1 MSRDS
6 ELAYRVSRDLPRAAH
21 HRPASRVHRERAA
34 GLQER
39 CAAASFHARD
49 RGVALGQGHE
59 RSRCVLRRTKRAD
72 GGEMTTNPHIIKTL
86 FVVAVSALISTGTA
100 AAADIAA
107 GKQKAEQVCAACHGI
122 DGNSQVADY
131 PKIGGQYADYL
142 EKALRD
148 YKSGRRKNPIMAG
161 MAAPLTAQDIEN
173 VAAYY
178 PWQREVLRATFNNR

>member
-1 MSRDS
+1 
-6 ELAYRVSRDLPRAAH
+6 
-21 HRPASRVHRERAA
+21 
-34 GLQER
+34 
-39 CAAASFHARD
+39 
-49 RGVALGQGHE
+49 
-59 RSRCVLRRTKRAD
+59 
-72 GGEMTTNPHIIKTL
+72 MTTNPHIMKAL

-142 EKALRD
+142 EKSLRD

-178 PWQREVLRATFNNR
+178 ASQREVLRATFNR